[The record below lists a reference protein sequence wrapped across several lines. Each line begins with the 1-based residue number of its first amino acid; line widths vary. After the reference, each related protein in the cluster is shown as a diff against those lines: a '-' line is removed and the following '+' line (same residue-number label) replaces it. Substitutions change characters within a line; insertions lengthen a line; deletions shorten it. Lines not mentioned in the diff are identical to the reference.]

1 MVIINSSCMVY
12 ASTKHTLGLGSKPD
26 VEINVV
32 LAETLREK
40 QEKSCTG
47 GARYL
52 SACTYIVHFVIPD

>member
-1 MVIINSSCMVY
+1 MVY